1 MNDAK
6 QYVDIDVKENGDD
19 YIATVTPKDVVINQL
34 VSQAGKEGVKIN
46 KNDVKV
52 KLVVTTKKSDY
63 SLKELKADV
72 DIKSTDDKF
81 SLKGNANMKIEEKDV
96 SIDVPKSAKN
106 GTSVPLQELLGSSS
120 SKAFSQD

>member
-81 SLKGNANMKIEEKDV
+81 SLKGNANMKIEGKDG